1 MFKRISYPS
10 LPTVHPNT
18 CNFPTIT
25 REIHEIVPMNL
36 SKSLN
41 TCASFSNI
49 FDHHIYVLELN
60 GIQLCDTR
68 IYNLSSTHMQTR
80 THDSRIDI
88 YWSVVIPP
96 FRIDRDTKS
105 AWFPTIRIVEINR
118 GTINSWCTSRFVI
131 TLINLVA
138 GYEIQVN
145 EGTKVFLIAKG
156 GKGGEMERKET
167 RI

>member
-1 MFKRISYPS
+1 MRFLYKLQTS
-10 LPTVHPNT
+10 LIQCSNVFH
-18 CNFPTIT
+18 
-25 REIHEIVPMNL
+25 IHRYQLSIQTLATFQRLHERFSIVPMNL

-60 GIQLCDTR
+60 GIRLCDTR

-118 GTINSWCTSRFVI
+118 GTINS
-131 TLINLVA
+131 
-138 GYEIQVN
+138 
-145 EGTKVFLIAKG
+145 
-156 GKGGEMERKET
+156 
-167 RI
+167 